1 MPSSS
6 ISSRARHSWKLSVGS
21 RLPPGN
27 SHRPPRWASGNR
39 LVIRRLPSRNTRP
52 AATSMIAPDFD
63 WDRGFDKGL
72 ERLSPD
78 AFINEAEA
86 LHFGGIKQ
94 IAPVKENRVAEG
106 FANTLEVE
114 FFEVIPCGG
123 D

>member
-39 LVIRRLPSRNTRP
+39 LVIRSLPSRNTRP

-63 WDRGFDKGL
+63 WDRGFDKGFDERFDKGL
-72 ERLSPD
+72 ERISPD

-94 IAPVKENRVAEG
+94 NAAVQENPAADGLADSLDVQ
-106 FANTLEVE
+106 T
-114 FFEVIPCGG
+114 
-123 D
+123 